1 MLLTRCN
8 VTVKSFKWS
17 DKAKVINTYTFII
30 TVEPSDKGPFK

>member
-17 DKAKVINTYTFII
+17 DKAKVGGASYCVII
-30 TVEPSDKGPFK
+30 TGFVK